1 MIPVTSQMLVQIR
14 SATDEDE
21 SAVVD
26 LWRACGLV
34 VSSNDPVRDF
44 RFVRAK
50 PTSDILVAFDGN
62 GAVVGSVAAGHDS
75 NRGWLSYVSVALSH
89 RRKGVG
95 AGLVRAAEDWLAAR
109 GVTKV
114 HLTVR
119 ASNAAVVQF
128 CERAG
133 YGALPSILMEKSLA
147 KPE

>member
-1 MIPVTSQMLVQIR
+1 MIPVTSQMPTRIR
-14 SATDEDE
+14 SARDEDE
-21 SAVVD
+21 DAIID
-26 LWRACGLV
+26 LWRTCGLI

-50 PTSDILVAFDGN
+50 PTSDILAAFDAD
-62 GAVVGSVAAGHDS
+62 GALIGSVATGYDS
-75 NRGWLSYVSVALSH
+75 NRGWLSYVSVVPSH

-95 AGLVRAAEDWLAAR
+95 ADLVRAAEGWLAAR

-128 CERAG
+128 YERVG

-147 KPE
+147 KPQ